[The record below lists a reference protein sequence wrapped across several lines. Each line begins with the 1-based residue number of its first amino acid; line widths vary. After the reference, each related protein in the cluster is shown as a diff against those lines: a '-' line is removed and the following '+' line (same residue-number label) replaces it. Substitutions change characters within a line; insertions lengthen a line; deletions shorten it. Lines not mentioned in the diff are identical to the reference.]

1 MNLSFIIS
9 SLITL
14 VFAWNQVQYSQLIG
28 SWQLIHFDGIAKIV
42 HSPQYQN
49 ATPNEK
55 ASMDARI
62 KFRLE
67 NTVYQFEEG
76 DVLKFT
82 DFENQTI
89 VQKEVKIELTEGNML
104 VIHEEKGDRLAK
116 IVEFSEDKMVLQPI
130 SQNAAS
136 GKLTFQRIKK

>member
-1 MNLSFIIS
+1 MNISFIS
-9 SLITL
+9 SFLFTL
-14 VFAWNQVQYSQLIG
+14 VLIWNQVQYSQLVG

-42 HSPQYQN
+42 HSTQYQN